1 MTIRIAMLALAA
13 ALVLAPLEA
22 SGFGGGGDS
31 QPTTKPGASD
41 FNAGKKAAKAGD
53 HRAAVA
59 FLAKAAAADPKNADA
74 FNLLGYSYR
83 KLGDVEA
90 AFKHYRTA
98 LGLEP
103 EHRGAN
109 EYIGELYLEVGDVA
123 KAEEHLEVLD
133 GACFFGCAEH
143 RELKAAVTAYKAKH
157 GG

>member
-13 ALVLAPLEA
+13 ALAFAPIEA
-22 SGFGGGGDS
+22 GAFLGGGDS
-31 QPTTKPGASD
+31 QPTTRPGASD

-53 HRAAVA
+53 HRTAVDY
-59 FLAKAAAADPKNADA
+59 LAKAAAADPKNADA

-98 LGLEP
+98 LGLKP
-103 EHRGAN
+103 THRGAN
-109 EYIGELYLEVGDVA
+109 EYIGELYLEVGDLA
-123 KAEEHLEVLD
+123 KAEAHLEVLD
-133 GACFFGCAEH
+133 DACFFGCPEYTD
-143 RELKAAVTAYKAKH
+143 LKAAVTAYKAKH